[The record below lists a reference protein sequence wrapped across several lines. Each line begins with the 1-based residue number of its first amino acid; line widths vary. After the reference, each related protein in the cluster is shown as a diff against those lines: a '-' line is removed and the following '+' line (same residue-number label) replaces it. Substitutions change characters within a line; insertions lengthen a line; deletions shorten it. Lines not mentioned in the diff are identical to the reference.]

1 MSRLLLAALISM
13 TLLPGCEGGGNLTT
27 TSDPTYCVIN
37 WSGMLPTDGSVF
49 TLQACWNGRCTGG
62 ITLQSATGDAGAAPI
77 NVDAGCTPA
86 PTTPGGL
93 PSGCRAARTQGTP
106 ITPSGGCAA
115 DEIGDQFSVHACAR
129 ASSKGHATFDVR
141 LTPFRPSY
149 PSLGGE
155 AALRIQTTG
164 VALLS
169 SEGTVPSAEGTPA
182 PCQGAHFAL
191 DGTLRGL

>member
-1 MSRLLLAALISM
+1 MSRLLLAALIS
-13 TLLPGCEGGGNLTT
+13 LAVLPGCDDDADLTS
-27 TSDPTYCVIN
+27 TSDPAYCLIN
-37 WSGMLPTDGSVF
+37 WSGALATDASVF
-49 TLQACWNGRCTGG
+49 TLQACWNGRCTSD
-62 ITLQSATGDAGAAPI
+62 ITLQLTTGDAGAGRIDA
-77 NVDAGCTPA
+77 DAGCTPA

-106 ITPSGGCAA
+106 FTPSAGCAD

-129 ASSKGHATFDVR
+129 ASSKGHATFDVS

-164 VALLS
+164 VPLLS
-169 SEGTVPSAEGTPA
+169 SEGTVPSAEGTAA
-182 PCQGAHFAL
+182 PCQGANFAL
-191 DGTLRGL
+191 DGTLRSL